1 MARYAYIRVSTDKQS
16 YDQQV
21 QDIKAYGID
30 LDTLDGITEEK
41 MTSNKGYEDRAFNS
55 LLKKCKSGDIIY
67 AASTDRIGRDFFDM
81 MKLMK
86 EAAKDGIEIIACKQ
100 NLSIARDDVAT
111 RIIVAITAIMDE
123 DEKKRIQ
130 HRTANKKAWQR
141 EQIAKHGYF
150 IIENGPNA
158 GQRCTYVGSP
168 KLADMSEARQKA
180 LATTQ
185 EAAAIANQ
193 NAKITWKENSSA
205 YKWVMARVAEG
216 MPRKEIIRLFNE
228 QHALNPDIY
237 CTREGKPLTKGVL
250 SKWCR
255 EMNPLA
261 V

>member
-1 MARYAYIRVSTDKQS
+1 MARYAYIRVSTDRQS
-16 YDQQV
+16 YDQQI
-21 QDIKAYGID
+21 QDIRAYGID
-30 LDTLDGITEEK
+30 LNTLDGITEEK
-41 MTSNKGYEDRAFNS
+41 MTTNKGYEDRAFNS
-55 LLKKCKSGDIIY
+55 LLKKCKAGDIIY

-158 GQRCTYVGSP
+158 GQRCTYVGSQ
-168 KLADMSEARQKA
+168 KGHDTSKAR
-180 LATTQ
+180 
-185 EAAAIANQ
+185 EAAYQAAQ
-193 NAKITWKENSSA
+193 DAKIRWMEKS
-205 YKWVMARVAEG
+205 KGVQWVRAQIAKGKSRALILE
-216 MPRKEIIRLFNE
+216 EFNE
-228 QHALNPDIY
+228 LHKQNPEDY
-237 CTREGKPLTKGVL
+237 CTREGKPLSKGVL
-250 SKWCR
+250 SRWCR